1 MGTAARLCGIR
12 AGVSQRISK
21 LGLRLAT
28 PKGFASKPPRYTI
41 AIEETHRYII
51 NMKCIR
57 LSVSLLIVASI
68 YAIGQSPAPSQL
80 SESSELFET
89 IVRMDAKLFDAFNA
103 HNLDAMMAMFADD
116 LEFYQDNDGVSN
128 YQQSKNDFT
137 KMLASV
143 PDIRR
148 ELVKNSLDRSRSAF
162 TAFATRRTPKRN
174 ADHSSSCMSGAK
186 PATRGKFHASSVTV
200 TSRSSKKFNQ
210 RAGRFLRRSF

>member
-1 MGTAARLCGIR
+1 
-12 AGVSQRISK
+12 
-21 LGLRLAT
+21 
-28 PKGFASKPPRYTI
+28 
-41 AIEETHRYII
+41 
-51 NMKCIR
+51 MKCIR

-68 YAIGQSPAPSQL
+68 SAIGQSPAPSQL

-148 ELVKNSLDRSRSAF
+148 ELVKNSLEVYPIKDYGAIEIGIHRFCHKEDGKEEYGSFKFVHVWRKTGDSWKISRIISYG
-162 TAFATRRTPKRN
+162 
-174 ADHSSSCMSGAK
+174 H
-186 PATRGKFHASSVTV
+186 
-200 TSRSSKKFNQ
+200 
-210 RAGRFLRRSF
+210 

>member
-1 MGTAARLCGIR
+1 
-12 AGVSQRISK
+12 
-21 LGLRLAT
+21 
-28 PKGFASKPPRYTI
+28 
-41 AIEETHRYII
+41 
-51 NMKCIR
+51 MKCIR

-68 YAIGQSPAPSQL
+68 SAIGQSPAPSQL

-148 ELVKNSLDRSRSAF
+148 ELVKNSLEVYPIKDYGAIEIGIHRFCHKEDAKEECGSFKFVHVWRKTGDSWKISRIISYG
-162 TAFATRRTPKRN
+162 
-174 ADHSSSCMSGAK
+174 H
-186 PATRGKFHASSVTV
+186 
-200 TSRSSKKFNQ
+200 
-210 RAGRFLRRSF
+210 